1 MRYLLITFMRKPGG
15 QIDEQVTVSK
25 RIKPSDLQTCNV
37 ILDYAKKKVEKC
49 VIEGKV
55 VDTDFDKMKQEMKS
69 NGEKFKNNFGEIIRS
84 VLNIFA
90 KVSQSAVKKQL
101 N

>member
-1 MRYLLITFMRKPGG
+1 MRKPGG

-49 VIEGKV
+49 VIEGKTL
-55 VDTDFDKMKQEMKS
+55 DREWDRMHEYYERIYPNLIAQLEKEASITEKT
-69 NGEKFKNNFGEIIRS
+69 NG
-84 VLNIFA
+84 A
-90 KVSQSAVKKQL
+90 
-101 N
+101 